1 MEAGFTEITPNQGFR
16 YLLVFICTF
25 SGWVEA
31 FPTWTEK
38 ARQVT
43 KALLKDVVPRYGM
56 PLAIWSNN
64 GLAFVA
70 YAEQEVAKAFK
81 TQWTLHTTY
90 HSQSSGKVE
99 RVNQILKQT
108 IAKHCQETSLSW
120 VGMLPAALLKV
131 RSLPWAE
138 IGFLQFEILYG
149 WPPSLVNLRG
159 DTRELGSL
167 DLYRQGYGT
176 QSLKYIHG

>member
-43 KALLKDVVPRYGM
+43 KALLKDVVPRYRI
-56 PLAIWSNN
+56 PLAIGSNN

-99 RVNQILKQT
+99 RMNQTLKQT
-108 IAKHCQETSLSW
+108 VAKHCQLILGRHVACSPLKSEEF
-120 VGMLPAALLKV
+120 ALGRDRVFAVWNPLWMTTLASQLKG
-131 RSLPWAE
+131 RHQRA
-138 IGFLQFEILYG
+138 G
-149 WPPSLVNLRG
+149 N
-159 DTRELGSL
+159 L
-167 DLYRQGYGT
+167 DLYRQGYAT

>member
-16 YLLVFICTF
+16 YLVIFICTF

-31 FPTWTEK
+31 FPTGTEK

-56 PLAIWSNN
+56 PLTIGSDN

-149 WPPSLVNLRG
+149 
-159 DTRELGSL
+159 
-167 DLYRQGYGT
+167 
-176 QSLKYIHG
+176 

>member
-1 MEAGFTEITPNQGFR
+1 MEAGFTELTPNQEFR
-16 YLLVFICTF
+16 YLVVFICTF

-31 FPTWTEK
+31 FPIRTVK

-43 KALLKDVVPRYGM
+43 KALLKDVVPRYRI
-56 PLAIWSNN
+56 PLAIGSNN

-99 RVNQILKQT
+99 RMNQTLKQT
-108 IAKHCQETSLSW
+108 VAKHCQLILGRHVACSPLKSEEF
-120 VGMLPAALLKV
+120 ALGRDRV
-131 RSLPWAE
+131 FA
-138 IGFLQFEILYG
+138 
-149 WPPSLVNLRG
+149 V
-159 DTRELGSL
+159 
-167 DLYRQGYGT
+167 
-176 QSLKYIHG
+176 